1 MSNLRYVKTQEQLIE
16 AAENNLEFFDAK
28 MHAIKAWY
36 KTEPGL
42 IENLYRPLYLFTLIQ
57 W

>member
-42 IENLYRPLYLFTLIQ
+42 LRNLFLLLYPFTLIQ